1 MADLYA
7 PDRARLHHKQ
17 AKQCISIIWKRLV
30 LPVLQARLAGKPL
43 RHVTCSSHTLDQ
55 DLQKVLKVKEK
66 RECVKVM
73 FKRYDYIRLIHNKQ
87 YTAGTRLWR
96 EVDARRM
103 MQELGDH
110 PDQQCH
116 P

>member
-1 MADLYA
+1 MADLYT
-7 PDRARLHHKQ
+7 PDRARQQYKQ

-43 RHVTCSSHTLDQ
+43 RHVTCSTHILDQ
-55 DLQKVLKVKEK
+55 DLQKVLKEKEQ
-66 RECVKVM
+66 REYAKAM
-73 FKRYDYIRLIHNKQ
+73 LRRYDYIRLIHNKQ

-103 MQELGDH
+103 IQELGDKWDREY
-110 PDQQCH
+110 P
-116 P
+116 